1 MHSFLEEKPGK
12 AFTIGHKNRE
22 RGENKMEFKYI
33 IYEKSEAIA
42 TITLNRPEALNAFS
56 KEVADEV
63 LQAIE
68 DIKNDENI
76 RVVILTGAGE
86 KAFSTGAD
94 IKAMKGMNTL
104 KAREL
109 SLMGEKLCNAFENL
123 EKPVI
128 AAINGYA
135 LGGGLEV
142 AMACDIRIAS
152 ENARMGQTEINIGLI
167 PGWGGTQ
174 RLTRLIGRTKA
185 KELVFT
191 GKMIDAKTAEQL
203 GILNMVVPADKLKET
218 VRQFAL
224 ELAQK
229 APVAL
234 KVAKAL
240 INKGAEISLDAAIAL
255 EREGFGVVASTED
268 LQEGVSAFTE
278 KRKPTFKGK

>member
-1 MHSFLEEKPGK
+1 LEEKLVK
-12 AFTIGHKNRE
+12 AFTIGHKNKGRH
-22 RGENKMEFKYI
+22 KMEFKYI
-33 IYEKSEAIA
+33 IYEKSEGIA
-42 TITLNRPEALNAFS
+42 TITLNRPESLNAFN
-56 KEVADEV
+56 KEVIEEI
-63 LQAIE
+63 LQALE
-68 DIKNDENI
+68 DIKADENT

-86 KAFSTGAD
+86 KAFSAGAD
-94 IKAMKGMNTL
+94 IKAMKGMNAL

-109 SLMGEKLCNAFENL
+109 SLMGEKLCNALENL

-174 RLTRLIGRTKA
+174 RLPRLIGKTKA
-185 KELVFT
+185 KELIFT
-191 GKMIDAKTAEQL
+191 GKIIDAKTAEQL
-203 GILNMVVPADKLKET
+203 GIVNMVVPADKLKEA
-218 VRQFAL
+218 VHQFAL
-224 ELAQK
+224 ELASK

-234 KVAKAL
+234 KVAKSL
-240 INKGAEISLDAAIAL
+240 INKGSEISLDAAIAL

-268 LQEGVSAFTE
+268 LQEGVSAFIE

>member
-1 MHSFLEEKPGK
+1 
-12 AFTIGHKNRE
+12 
-22 RGENKMEFKYI
+22 MEFKYI
-33 IYEKSEAIA
+33 IYEKNERIA

-56 KEVADEV
+56 KEVVSEV
-63 LQAIE
+63 LQALE
-68 DIKNDENI
+68 DVRTDGNV
-76 RVVILTGAGE
+76 RVVVLTGAGE
-86 KAFSTGAD
+86 KAFSAGAD
-94 IKAMKGMNTL
+94 IKTMKGFNAL

-109 SLMGEKLCNAFENL
+109 SLMGERLCSALENL

-142 AMACDIRIAS
+142 AMSCDLRIAS
-152 ENARMGQTEINIGLI
+152 ERARMGQTEINIGLI

-191 GKMIDAKTAEQL
+191 GKMIDAKRAEQL
-203 GILNMVVPADKLKET
+203 GVVNMVFPAEEFREE
-218 VRQFAL
+218 VRQFAK
-224 ELAQK
+224 ELAAK

-240 INKGAEISLDAAIAL
+240 INKGADMSLDSAIAL
-255 EREGFGVVASTED
+255 EREGFGVVGSTED

>member
-1 MHSFLEEKPGK
+1 
-12 AFTIGHKNRE
+12 
-22 RGENKMEFKYI
+22 MEYKHI
-33 IYEKSEAIA
+33 IYEKSQGIA
-42 TITLNRPEALNAFS
+42 TITLNRPEVLNAFS
-56 KEVADEV
+56 KEVVEEV
-63 LQAIE
+63 LNAIE
-68 DIKNDENI
+68 DAKVDENVH
-76 RVVILTGAGE
+76 VVILTGAGE
-86 KAFSTGAD
+86 KAFSAGAD
-94 IKAMKGMNTL
+94 IKAMKGMNAL

-109 SLMGEKLCNAFENL
+109 SQMGEKLCLSLESL

-142 AMACDIRIAS
+142 SMACDIRIAS

-174 RLTRLIGRTKA
+174 RLTRLVGATKA
-185 KELVFT
+185 KELIFT
-191 GKMIDAKTAEQL
+191 GKMIDAKTAEQVGL
-203 GILNMVVPADKLKET
+203 VNMVVPQANFRET

-224 ELAQK
+224 DLAQK

-234 KVAKAL
+234 KIAKAL
-240 INKGAEISLDAAIAL
+240 INKGAETSLDVALAL

-278 KRKPTFKGK
+278 KRKPVFKGK

>member
-1 MHSFLEEKPGK
+1 M
-12 AFTIGHKNRE
+12 N
-22 RGENKMEFKYI
+22 FKFVV
-33 IYEKSEAIA
+33 YEKSEGIA

-56 KEVADEV
+56 KEVVSEV
-63 LQAIE
+63 LQALE
-68 DIKNDENI
+68 DIGNDESVRI
-76 RVVILTGAGE
+76 VVLTGAGE
-86 KAFSTGAD
+86 KAFSAGAD
-94 IKAMKGMNTL
+94 IKAMIGMDAL

-109 SLMGEKLCNAFENL
+109 SLMGEKLCLALENL

-128 AAINGYA
+128 AALNGYA

-142 AMACDIRIAS
+142 AMSCDLRVAS
-152 ENARMGQTEINIGLI
+152 ENSRMGQTEINIGLI

-174 RLTRLIGRTKA
+174 RLTRLVGRTKA
-185 KELVFT
+185 KEMVFT

-203 GILNMVVPADKLKET
+203 GIVNMAVPADKFRET

-224 ELAQK
+224 ELASK

-240 INKGAEISLDAAIAL
+240 IDKGAEIGLDSALAL

-268 LQEGVSAFTE
+268 LQEGVKAFTE
-278 KRKPTFKGK
+278 KRKPVFKGK

>member
-1 MHSFLEEKPGK
+1 M
-12 AFTIGHKNRE
+12 T
-22 RGENKMEFKYI
+22 EFKYI
-33 IYEKSEAIA
+33 LYEKSEGIA

-56 KEVADEV
+56 KEVINEI
-63 LQAIE
+63 LQALE
-68 DIKNDENI
+68 DVRNDENA

-86 KAFSTGAD
+86 KAFSSGAD
-94 IKAMKGMNTL
+94 IKAMKGMNAL

-109 SLMGEKLCNAFENL
+109 SQMGEKLCYALENL

-128 AAINGYA
+128 AALNGYA

-174 RLTRLIGRTKA
+174 RLTRLVGRTKA
-185 KELVFT
+185 KELVLT

-203 GILNMVVPADKLKET
+203 GLLNMVVPADKFQET
-218 VRQFAL
+218 VRQFAA
-224 ELAQK
+224 ELASK

-240 INKGAEISLDAAIAL
+240 INKGADASLDAALAL
-255 EREGFGVVASTED
+255 EREGIGVVGSTED
-268 LQEGVSAFTE
+268 LQEGVSAFME
-278 KRKPTFKGK
+278 KRKPSFKGK

>member
-1 MHSFLEEKPGK
+1 
-12 AFTIGHKNRE
+12 
-22 RGENKMEFKYI
+22 MEYKYI
-33 IYEKSEAIA
+33 IYEKSEGIA

-56 KEVADEV
+56 KEVVEEVLNALEDVKADENV
-63 LQAIE
+63 
-68 DIKNDENI
+68 
-76 RVVILTGAGE
+76 RVVVLTGAGE

-94 IKAMKGMNTL
+94 IKAMKGMNAL

-109 SLMGEKLCNAFENL
+109 SLMGEKLCLALENL

-174 RLTRLIGRTKA
+174 RLTRLVGATKA
-185 KELVFT
+185 KELIFT
-191 GKMIDAKTAEQL
+191 GKMIDAKTAEQISL
-203 GILNMVVPADKLKET
+203 VNMVVPQSSFREA

-234 KVAKAL
+234 KIAKAL
-240 INKGAEISLDAAIAL
+240 INKGAEASLNVAL
-255 EREGFGVVASTED
+255 AMEREGFGVVASTED

-278 KRKPTFKGK
+278 KRKPVFKGR

>member
-1 MHSFLEEKPGK
+1 
-12 AFTIGHKNRE
+12 
-22 RGENKMEFKYI
+22 MEFKYI
-33 IYEKSEAIA
+33 IYEKNERIA
-42 TITLNRPEALNAFS
+42 TITLNRPETLNAFS
-56 KEVADEV
+56 KEVVSEV
-63 LQAIE
+63 LQALE
-68 DIKNDENI
+68 DVRTDGNV
-76 RVVILTGAGE
+76 RVVVLTGAGE
-86 KAFSTGAD
+86 KAFSAGAD
-94 IKAMKGMNTL
+94 IKTMKGFNAL

-109 SLMGEKLCNAFENL
+109 SLMGERLCSALENL

-142 AMACDIRIAS
+142 AMSCDLRIAS
-152 ENARMGQTEINIGLI
+152 ERARMGQTEINIGLI

-191 GKMIDAKTAEQL
+191 GKMIDAKRAEQL
-203 GILNMVVPADKLKET
+203 GVVNMVFPAEEFREE
-218 VRQFAL
+218 VRQFAK
-224 ELAQK
+224 ELAAK

-240 INKGAEISLDAAIAL
+240 INKGADMSLDSAIAL
-255 EREGFGVVASTED
+255 EREGFGVVGSTED

-278 KRKPTFKGK
+278 KRKPTFKGR

>member
-1 MHSFLEEKPGK
+1 
-12 AFTIGHKNRE
+12 
-22 RGENKMEFKYI
+22 MEFKYI
-33 IYEKSEAIA
+33 IYEKSEGIA
-42 TITLNRPEALNAFS
+42 TITINRPEALNAFS
-56 KEVADEV
+56 AEVVSEI

-68 DIKNDENI
+68 DVKADESV
-76 RVVILTGAGE
+76 RVVVLTGAGE
-86 KAFSTGAD
+86 KAFSAGAD
-94 IKAMKGMNTL
+94 IKAMKGMNAL

-109 SLMGEKLCNAFENL
+109 SQMGERLCNALENL

-174 RLTRLIGRTKA
+174 RLTRLIGATKA
-185 KELVFT
+185 KELIFT
-191 GKMIDAKTAEQL
+191 GKMIDARTAEQL
-203 GILNMVVPADKLKET
+203 GLVNMVVPQDKFRET
-218 VRQFAL
+218 VRQFAS

-268 LQEGVSAFTE
+268 LQEGVSAFIE
-278 KRKPTFKGK
+278 KRKPVFKGK

>member
-1 MHSFLEEKPGK
+1 
-12 AFTIGHKNRE
+12 
-22 RGENKMEFKYI
+22 MEYKYI
-33 IYEKSEAIA
+33 IYEKIEGVA

-56 KEVADEV
+56 KEVVEEV
-63 LQAIE
+63 LNAIE
-68 DIKNDENI
+68 DARVDENV

-86 KAFSTGAD
+86 KAFSAGAD
-94 IKAMKGMNTL
+94 IKAMKGMNAL

-109 SLMGEKLCNAFENL
+109 SQMGEKLCLALENL

-174 RLTRLIGRTKA
+174 RLTRLVGAAKA
-185 KELVFT
+185 KELIFT
-191 GKMIDAKTAEQL
+191 GKMIDANAAEQIGL
-203 GILNMVVPADKLKET
+203 VNMVVPQASFRET
-218 VRQFAL
+218 VWQFAL

-240 INKGAEISLDAAIAL
+240 INKGAETSLDAALAL

-278 KRKPTFKGK
+278 KRKPVFKGK

>member
-1 MHSFLEEKPGK
+1 
-12 AFTIGHKNRE
+12 
-22 RGENKMEFKYI
+22 MEFKYI
-33 IYEKSEAIA
+33 IYEKSEGIA

-56 KEVADEV
+56 KEVIDEV
-63 LQAIE
+63 LQALE
-68 DIKNDENI
+68 DIRNDENV

-94 IKAMKGMNTL
+94 IKAMKGMNAL

-109 SLMGEKLCNAFENL
+109 SLMGEKICNALENL

-128 AAINGYA
+128 AAMNGYA

-142 AMACDIRIAS
+142 AMSCDIRIAS

-203 GILNMVVPADKLKET
+203 GIVNMVVPADKFKET
-218 VRQFAL
+218 VRQFAT
-224 ELAQK
+224 ELASK

-240 INKGAEISLDAAIAL
+240 INKGADISLDAAIAL

>member
-1 MHSFLEEKPGK
+1 ME
-12 AFTIGHKNRE
+12 
-22 RGENKMEFKYI
+22 GEVKMEFKYI

-42 TITLNRPEALNAFS
+42 TITLNRPEALNSFS

-63 LQAIE
+63 LQAVE
-68 DIKNDENI
+68 DIKNDENT

-94 IKAMKGMNTL
+94 IKAMKGMNAL

-109 SLMGEKLCNAFENL
+109 SLMGEKICNTLENL

-191 GKMIDAKTAEQL
+191 GKMIDAKTEEQL